1 MVRGP
6 AAAGEG
12 VDSVQD
18 MIVLVEPL
26 IPALRR
32 YARSLLREPAA
43 ADDLVQDCLERA
55 ITRWGQ
61 RRSDGDVRS
70 WLFAIL
76 HNLGVNRMRQT
87 ARRGPHVAIEDADE
101 TAVSRAPSQE
111 DGLRHRDLVRA
122 LQELPED
129 QRAVVL
135 LVSVEGLS
143 YAGTAKA
150 VAIPVGTVMS
160 RLSRGRERLLR
171 SMDAEPA
178 SLIPNLRRVK

>member
-1 MVRGP
+1 M
-6 AAAGEG
+6 
-12 VDSVQD
+12 QD

-61 RRSDGDVRS
+61 RRSDCDVRS

-76 HNLGVNRMRQT
+76 HNLAINQMRQA
-87 ARRGPHVAIEDADE
+87 ARRGVHVAIEDSDE
-101 TAVSRAPSQE
+101 TAFSRAPTQE
-111 DGLRHRDLVRA
+111 DGIRHRDIHDA
-122 LQELPED
+122 LEALPEE
-129 QRAVVL
+129 QRSVIL

-143 YAGTAKA
+143 YADTAK
-150 VAIPVGTVMS
+150 VLGVPIGTVMS
-160 RLSRGRERLLR
+160 RLSRGRERLQR
-171 SMDAEPA
+171 SLDTGVVVKT
-178 SLIPNLRRVK
+178 PNLRRVK